1 MAMCLHILN
10 LEFTLIYKL
19 DIYWPIDLNLP
30 LSILV
35 QVVGRCQLYS
45 LLLPHLER
53 DAVSVWFWQLLSVI
67 HVD

>member
-1 MAMCLHILN
+1 M
-10 LEFTLIYKL
+10 
-19 DIYWPIDLNLP
+19 YWPIDLNLP